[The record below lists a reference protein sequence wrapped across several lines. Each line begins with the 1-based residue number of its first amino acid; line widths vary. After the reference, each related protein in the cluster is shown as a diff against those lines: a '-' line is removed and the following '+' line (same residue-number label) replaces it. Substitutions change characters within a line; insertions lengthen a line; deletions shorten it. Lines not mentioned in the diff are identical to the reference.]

1 MKKLFLIIFF
11 ITIVSLNAF
20 AVDNDS
26 INHDINIQKR
36 IDSIGF
42 NILNSNKINKPVV
55 FKYRFEDSTKFK
67 KSGAKARKITIY
79 DNDYMHAEN
88 DDEIAG
94 FLAMKISAAVKSYD
108 NSAIPVVNSLQ
119 SRIMPKKYEIFYD
132 KQAVDFMVNAGY
144 NPLGL
149 ITFIT
154 KTCPQ
159 KNSDF
164 ISRHNLTSKRLAI
177 IYERIFTQYP
187 YFLTNNV
194 YIRNDYYQNFLLNSI
209 ENRKLLEDK
218 LKYNYH
224 YEIHYE

>member
-1 MKKLFLIIFF
+1 MKKLFLTIFF
-11 ITIVSLNAF
+11 VMLFSLNAF
-20 AVDNDS
+20 ATDNNS
-26 INHDINIQKR
+26 MNHEIDIQKK

-55 FKYRFEDSTKFK
+55 FYYHFENSTKFK
-67 KSGAKARKITIY
+67 KSGAKGHKITIY
-79 DNDYMHAEN
+79 DDDYMHADN
-88 DDEIAG
+88 DDEIAA

-108 NSAIPVVNSLQ
+108 NSAIPIVNSLQ

-132 KQAVDFMVNAGY
+132 KQAVDFVVNAGY

-194 YIRNDYYQNFLLNSI
+194 YIHNDYYQNFLLNSI
-209 ENRKLLEDK
+209 NNRKMLEEK

-224 YEIHYE
+224 YEIQYE

>member
-1 MKKLFLIIFF
+1 MKKLFWIIFF
-11 ITIVSLNAF
+11 MVLLNLSAY
-20 AVDNDS
+20 ASDNDT
-26 INHDINIQKR
+26 INHNIDIQKR

-55 FKYRFEDSTKFK
+55 FSYRFENSTKFK
-67 KSGAKARKITIY
+67 KSGVKGHKITIY
-79 DNDYMHAEN
+79 DDDYLHAEN
-88 DDEIAG
+88 DDEIAA

-119 SRIMPKKYEIFYD
+119 ARIMPKKYEVFYD
-132 KQAVDFMVNAGY
+132 KQAVDFLVHAGY

-154 KTCPQ
+154 KAYPQ
-159 KNSDF
+159 KNSD
-164 ISRHNLTSKRLAI
+164 IVSRHNLTSKRLAV

-187 YFLTNNV
+187 YFLTNNT
-194 YIRNDYYQNFLLNSI
+194 YINNYYYQNFLLNSI
-209 ENRKLLEDK
+209 ENRKLLENK
-218 LKYNYH
+218 LKYNYR